1 MTTTQP
7 FYELRRPEQLRKLE
21 KLAGTAVA
29 QYELGPTD
37 IVPLHYGEN
46 AIYRVTRRGDGT
58 RFVLRIHTPRRS
70 RAEIRSELAWL
81 KALHAGGFVLPRA
94 VTTRGGD
101 PLVTLTAPQVPEAR
115 YCTLLTWVEG
125 RHAAKPTPQLL
136 RRIGTQIAR
145 LHHHSSRFQTPRGF
159 TRPRWDWYSLVH
171 DPSWRIG
178 WTRFTPPEREPFRE
192 VAEQLKAVAAGLVAG
207 PQEFGLIHGDFTFDN
222 VLVHR
227 RDLRI
232 IDFDDC
238 GFGYFLYDLA
248 TLLDRIEWREDYPV
262 LRSALLAGYR
272 QERSLSPNHEALLDL
287 FLLVRWAFLAV
298 AFLSA
303 PEYAPG
309 RAYAP
314 RFLKIVV
321 PKIRKYLQHL
331 VKEERG

>member
-1 MTTTQP
+1 MVPTTQP
-7 FYELRRPEQLRKLE
+7 FYELPRLEQFRKLE
-21 KLAGTAVA
+21 KLACAAVA
-29 QYELGPTD
+29 QYDLGPTH
-37 IVPLHYGEN
+37 IAPLHYGEN

-58 RFVLRIHTPRRS
+58 RFVLRVHTPRRS

-81 KALHAGGFVLPRA
+81 EALHAGGFVLPRA
-94 VTTRGGD
+94 VTTRRGD

-115 YCTLLTWVEG
+115 HCTLLTWVEG
-125 RHAAKPTPQLL
+125 RHAAKPTPELL

-145 LHHHSSRFQTPRGF
+145 LHHHASRFQTPRGF
-159 TRPRWDWYSLVH
+159 TRPRWDSYSLVH
-171 DPSWRIG
+171 GPSWRIG
-178 WTRFTPPEREPFRE
+178 WTRLMPSEREPFRE
-192 VAEQLKAVAAGLVAG
+192 VAEQFKAVAARLVAG

-248 TLLDRIEWREDYPV
+248 TLLDRIEWREDYPA
-262 LRSALLAGYR
+262 LRAALLAGYR
-272 QERSLSPNHEALLDL
+272 QERSFSPNHEALLDL
-287 FLLVRWAFLAV
+287 FLLVRWTFLGV

-331 VKEERG
+331 